1 MNKNLK
7 KFIKKI
13 IYNKYYYR
21 IQRLKMKNIC
31 CIEEKTNIVFLVQR
45 TEIFTSVMSVYYQM
59 TKKNNVKVILVALP
73 RYDHTADENKMKYE
87 TIMGNLEFCK
97 KLPGKHESISSFD
110 FKKEKFIDLKELNA
124 KYIFLGLPYTHEYP
138 DEYSFDK
145 MSKYADLCYIPYGH
159 FFADGEKMIE
169 NCFQRELLCTA
180 KKLFCDCKKTFDYCK
195 NKLSYCEKKEKSQIV
210 YDIGFPR
217 FDLIKTNNNNNN
229 KIQTFLWLPRWTT
242 SKDNNE
248 KSSFMEYRNTIL
260 DFFELRKD
268 LELIIRPHPL
278 MFSNYINKNI
288 LTENEIVE
296 YKRRIEK
303 LGNVTLDASESY
315 LGALQKADCVICD
328 YTSIMIEFYIMNKPV
343 LYLDKVDNMDEL
355 VVNGLYLSEN
365 VETTFKK
372 VEKLSKDG
380 DILFE
385 KRKEYIKLL
394 KGENIGKMICDNL
407 LNEK

>member
-1 MNKNLK
+1 
-7 KFIKKI
+7 
-13 IYNKYYYR
+13 
-21 IQRLKMKNIC
+21 
-31 CIEEKTNIVFLVQR
+31 
-45 TEIFTSVMSVYYQM
+45 
-59 TKKNNVKVILVALP
+59 
-73 RYDHTADENKMKYE
+73 
-87 TIMGNLEFCK
+87 
-97 KLPGKHESISSFD
+97 
-110 FKKEKFIDLKELNA
+110 
-124 KYIFLGLPYTHEYP
+124 
-138 DEYSFDK
+138 
-145 MSKYADLCYIPYGH
+145 
-159 FFADGEKMIE
+159 
-169 NCFQRELLCTA
+169 
-180 KKLFCDCKKTFDYCK
+180 
-195 NKLSYCEKKEKSQIV
+195 
-210 YDIGFPR
+210 
-217 FDLIKTNNNNNN
+217 
-229 KIQTFLWLPRWTT
+229 
-242 SKDNNE
+242 
-248 KSSFMEYRNTIL
+248 MEYRNTIL